1 LFLIQEVI
9 LRTFMSDIIR
19 LNSNSKRLRVK
30 VSNSEFGEFGSDE
43 PGEEDYIQTNL
54 QNYYDKG
61 FNDGKELAETEI
73 KKEYETRFD
82 NEANKINSILF
93 KLHEQT
99 EGYEKIFE
107 NLVAKLAFM
116 ISEKVIRSE
125 LSNKSNIEETIQSS
139 LKKVMGSNNI
149 IIKLNPNDLKVI
161 NEKANKFV
169 QDGNLS
175 RVKFEP
181 DSGIEVGG
189 CYVET
194 EIGNVDA
201 RISTQ
206 ITELQKHFEESL

>member
-1 LFLIQEVI
+1 
-9 LRTFMSDIIR
+9 MSDVIR
-19 LNSNSKRLRVK
+19 LNGNSKRLRVK
-30 VSNSEFGEFGSDE
+30 ANNSPFGDYGIDE

-73 KKEYETRFD
+73 KKEYEARFD
-82 NEANKINSILF
+82 NEAEKINSIVSRLNE
-93 KLHEQT
+93 KT
-99 EGYEKIFE
+99 DNYEKIFE
-107 NLVAKLAFM
+107 STVARLAFM

-125 LSNKSNIEETIQSS
+125 LSNKSNIEEVIKSS
-139 LKKVMGSNNI
+139 LKKVIGSNNI
-149 IIKLNPNDLKVI
+149 IIKLNPDDLKII
-161 NEKANKFV
+161 NEKTDKFIN
-169 QDGNLS
+169 DGNLS

-181 DSGIEVGG
+181 DNSIEAGG

-206 ITELQKHFEESL
+206 LNELQKYIEDNL

>member
-9 LRTFMSDIIR
+9 PRTFMSDIIR

-30 VSNSEFGEFGSDE
+30 ESNSAFGEFASDE

-61 FNDGKELAETEI
+61 FNDGKEIAETEI

-82 NEANKINSILF
+82 NEANKISSILF

-99 EGYEKIFE
+99 VGYEKIFE

-149 IIKLNPNDLKVI
+149 IIKLNPDDLKVI
-161 NEKANKFV
+161 NEKANMFV
-169 QDGNLS
+169 QNGNLS

-181 DSGIEVGG
+181 DNSIEVGG

-206 ITELQKHFEESL
+206 ITELQKHFEENL